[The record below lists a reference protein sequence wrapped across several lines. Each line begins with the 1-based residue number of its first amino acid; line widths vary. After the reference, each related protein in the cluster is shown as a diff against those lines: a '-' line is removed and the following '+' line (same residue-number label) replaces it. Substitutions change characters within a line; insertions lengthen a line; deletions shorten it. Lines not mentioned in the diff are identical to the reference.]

1 MIRTCKVLG
10 IALLLSIPL
19 SILAA
24 DTGGY
29 PKVGKSWTV
38 TFTEP
43 AKVGSALLPAG
54 EYRVQHLK
62 EGDAHV
68 LVFKAGNKAKARVTC
83 KTEEQ
88 ASKSDRT
95 MALYGHND
103 AGERVLRS
111 IVFEGDRFSHELAVP
126 SRARAD

>member
-54 EYRVQHLK
+54 EYRVSAPDRQDVTVRVPDQAEVVLK
-62 EGDAHV
+62 RPPD
-68 LVFKAGNKAKARVTC
+68 
-83 KTEEQ
+83 
-88 ASKSDRT
+88 D
-95 MALYGHND
+95 
-103 AGERVLRS
+103 GE
-111 IVFEGDRFSHELAVP
+111 H
-126 SRARAD
+126 